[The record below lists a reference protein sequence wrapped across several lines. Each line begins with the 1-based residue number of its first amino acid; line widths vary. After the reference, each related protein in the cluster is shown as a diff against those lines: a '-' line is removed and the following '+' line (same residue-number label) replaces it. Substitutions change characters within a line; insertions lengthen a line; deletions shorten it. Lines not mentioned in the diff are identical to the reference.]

1 MSKRRNR
8 RRNSKK
14 NSTWILLIG
23 FFLVGLWL
31 IASIVKGVN
40 PLKLFSFKSDAV
52 DSKERMISYDSLTTL
67 YQIELD
73 KNNKLTNELDAHKA
87 SADLRM
93 VSISAGTLNMRSAAS
108 TSAEIIG
115 DISTGTQV
123 KVYYCKQDSTVI
135 GDTKGT
141 WCMISNADTEGW
153 VWSAYLQ

>member
-67 YQIELD
+67 YQIEQD
-73 KNNKLTNELDAHKA
+73 KNNKLSKELDAHKA